1 MRKQFQK
8 IALVTALALLTA
20 CGGGSGGSSGGATTS
35 GSYTISKGV
44 AQKGP
49 LQIGSTVTIAELD
62 DNLNP
67 TGKIF
72 ITEVTDNLGNFELGS
87 TISTKLALIVAQ
99 GFFMDENTGD
109 FTSSAITLRGI
120 SDLSV
125 ETAPSVNVL
134 TTLQYIRLKNLIAS
148 GTPFQAAYKQSQEE
162 VLKAFGVDP
171 LKITDLGSLYQMKI
185 HGSSD
190 PDGVLLAISATLGKA
205 AAMRN
210 GSSTAAQLSD
220 IMNTIASDL
229 SQSGAITT
237 NSVKTELTA
246 AQIAL
251 DVSSVR
257 TLVQNFYA
265 NRGITITAPAFED
278 WVSNDGTNSLPRR
291 TQISPS
297 TFTFSDSINARP
309 NQSYTSPEITVAGLP
324 DATNVNVV
332 VNTGSTIIKNGTA
345 ISGLYS
351 AAKNG
356 DKLAVRTTSAAYGSS
371 VSSTLSIGALSSSW
385 RLASQAPA
393 NVNPSAFAINA
404 ISNSIPDQSYTSSGI
419 TIAGLN
425 DGEVAYIN
433 STSGSII
440 SLNGTSTG
448 TNSTIGQNG
457 DLVTLNASGPAYSS
471 SATYTVTIGSR
482 SADWTLTAQSP
493 TAVTPTSFSLDS
505 TTDEINQLITSN
517 TITVG
522 GLATGEVA
530 QANLTASG
538 TLPSGASLLV
548 NGVIK
553 AQLPTIVNQGDQISI
568 RTTLASG
575 FGTSGTI
582 TLSIG
587 TRSSNWVVSSRKPSA
602 KYYKRFGAANT
613 NIQDS
618 YTSGTTYTYYAIPFI
633 AGSSFVMRYF
643 ALGLYNGSTDSV
655 YLYSNDSVNNVPSSL
670 LSTATLASTFSDS
683 TSYTYPNGGYTSTSS
698 STTFTDASNVVY
710 WVSGKIQGKFGSGIN
725 LTANNKYWIVVKWN
739 NNFPHDDRVDASTG
753 ATFDFSQAKGSS
765 DGASWS
771 NINTGILSAG
781 AVPAFFITD

>member
-1 MRKQFQK
+1 MLKVV
-8 IALVTALALLTA
+8 LTMTLLLAAA
-20 CGGGSGGSSGGATTS
+20 CGGGGNGSSGGSTTA

-72 ITEVTDNLGNFELGS
+72 ITEVTDNLGNFKLGS

-148 GTPFQAAYKQSQEE
+148 GTAFQAAYKQSQDE

-185 HGSSD
+185 NGSSD
-190 PDGVLLAISATLGKA
+190 ADGVLLAISATLGKA

-251 DVSSVR
+251 DVNSVR

-265 NRGITITAPAFED
+265 NRGITITAPVFED
-278 WVSNDGTNSLPRR
+278 WVSKDGTNSLPRR

-297 TFTFSDSINARP
+297 SFTFADSINARP
-309 NQSYTSPEITVAGLP
+309 NQSYTSSEITVAGLP
-324 DATNVNVV
+324 DATNVNVI

-371 VSSTLSIGALSSSW
+371 VSSTLAIGALSSSW

-457 DLVTLNASGPAYSS
+457 DVVTLNASGPAYSS
-471 SATYTVTIGSR
+471 NATYTVTIGSR

-493 TAVTPTSFSLDS
+493 TAVTPTSFSLNS

-530 QANLTASG
+530 QANLTLSG

-553 AQLPTIVNQGDQISI
+553 TQLPTIVNQGDQISI
-568 RTTLASG
+568 RTTLASN
-575 FGTSGTI
+575 FGAAGTI
-582 TLSIG
+582 SLSIG
-587 TRSSNWVVSSRKPSA
+587 TKSSNWTVSTRKPSV
-602 KYYKRFGAANT
+602 KYYKRRGAAN
-613 NIQDS
+613 S
-618 YTSGTTYTYYAIPFI
+618 YLDNWYSDGTTHTYYAIPFI
-633 AGSSFVMRYF
+633 PSASFSMRYF
-643 ALGLYNGSTDSV
+643 SLGVSNGTTDSA
-655 YLYSNDSVNNVPSSL
+655 YLYTNNSGSDGPDAL
-670 LSTATLASTFSDS
+670 LATATLGSTFTENSN
-683 TSYTYPNGGYTSTSS
+683 YTYPYNGYTSTGSG
-698 STTFTDASNVVY
+698 TTYTDNAGDIY
-710 WVSGKIQGKFGSGIN
+710 WLSGMIQGKFGSGVSVS
-725 LTANNKYWIVVKWN
+725 ANRKYWIVVKWN
-739 NNFPHDDRVDASTG
+739 NNFAHDSRVEASTG
-753 ATFDFSQAKGSS
+753 GTFDFSQIKGSS
-765 DGASWS
+765 DGVSWT
-771 NINTGILSAG
+771 NVTTGILNAG
-781 AVPAFFITD
+781 AVPAFFMTD

>member
-1 MRKQFQK
+1 
-8 IALVTALALLTA
+8 
-20 CGGGSGGSSGGATTS
+20 
-35 GSYTISKGV
+35 
-44 AQKGP
+44 
-49 LQIGSTVTIAELD
+49 
-62 DNLNP
+62 
-67 TGKIF
+67 
-72 ITEVTDNLGNFELGS
+72 
-87 TISTKLALIVAQ
+87 
-99 GFFMDENTGD
+99 
-109 FTSSAITLRGI
+109 
-120 SDLSV
+120 
-125 ETAPSVNVL
+125 
-134 TTLQYIRLKNLIAS
+134 
-148 GTPFQAAYKQSQEE
+148 
-162 VLKAFGVDP
+162 
-171 LKITDLGSLYQMKI
+171 
-185 HGSSD
+185 
-190 PDGVLLAISATLGKA
+190 VLLAISATLGKA

-229 SQSGAITT
+229 SQSGTITT
-237 NSVKTELTA
+237 NSVKAELTA

-251 DVSSVR
+251 DVNSVR

-265 NRGITITAPAFED
+265 NRGITITAPIFED
-278 WVSNDGTNSLPRR
+278 WVSKDGTNSLPRR
-291 TQISPS
+291 TQMSPS
-297 TFTFSDSINARP
+297 AFNFTDSINARP

-345 ISGLYS
+345 IPGLYS

-371 VSSTLSIGALSSSW
+371 VSSTLSIGALSSTW

-393 NVNPSAFAINA
+393 NVNPTAFAINA
-404 ISNSIPDQSYTSSGI
+404 ISNSIPDQSYRSSGI

-425 DGEVAYIN
+425 DGEIAYIN

-440 SLNGTSTG
+440 SLNGSSTG

-457 DLVTLNASGPAYSS
+457 DIVTLNASGPAYSS
-471 SATYTVTIGSR
+471 NASYTLTIGSK

-493 TAVTPTSFSLDS
+493 TAVTPTSFSLNS

-517 TITVG
+517 TITVA

-530 QANLTASG
+530 QANLTLSG

-553 AQLPTIVNQGDQISI
+553 TQWPTIVNQGDQISI
-568 RTTLASG
+568 RTTLASN
-575 FGTSGTI
+575 FGATGTI
-582 TLSIG
+582 TLTVG

-602 KYYKRFGAANT
+602 KYYKRFGAT
-613 NIQDS
+613 NAYVQDW

-633 AGSSFVMRYF
+633 ANSSFAVRYF

-655 YLYSNDSVNNVPSSL
+655 YLYSNDAVNDVPSSL
-670 LSTATLASTFSDS
+670 LSTATLTSVFSDS
-683 TSYTYPNGGYTSTSS
+683 TSYTYPNGGYTSTAS
-698 STTFTDASNVVY
+698 STTYTDASNVVY

-725 LTANNKYWIVVKWN
+725 LAANNKYWIVVKWN

-753 ATFDFSQAKGSS
+753 SSFDFSQAKGSS
-765 DGASWS
+765 DAVSWS
-771 NINTGILSAG
+771 NVTTGILNAG
-781 AVPAFFITD
+781 AVPAFFMTD

>member
-1 MRKQFQK
+1 MT
-8 IALVTALALLTA
+8 VVLAAA
-20 CGGGSGGSSGGATTS
+20 CGGGGGGGGDGSSGDTKTT
-35 GSYTISKGV
+35 GTYTISKGV

-62 DNLNP
+62 ENLNP

-72 ITEVTDNLGNFELGS
+72 ITEVTDNLGNFKLGS
-87 TISTKLALIVAQ
+87 TISTNLVLIVAQ

-148 GTPFQAAYKQSQEE
+148 GTGFQAAYKQSQGE
-162 VLKAFGVDP
+162 VLNAFGVDP
-171 LKITDLGSLYQMKI
+171 LKITGLGSLYQMKI
-185 HGSSD
+185 NGSSD
-190 PDGVLLAISATLGKA
+190 ADGVLLAISATLGKA

-229 SQSGAITT
+229 SQSGTITT
-237 NSVKTELTA
+237 NSVKAELIA

-251 DVSSVR
+251 DVNSVR

-265 NRGITITAPAFED
+265 NRGITITAPVFED
-278 WVSNDGTNSLPRR
+278 WVSKDGTNSLPRR
-291 TQISPS
+291 TQISPN
-297 TFTFSDSINARP
+297 TFAFADIINARP

-356 DKLAVRTTSAAYGSS
+356 DTLAVRTTSAAFSS
-371 VSSTLSIGALSSSW
+371 FVSSTLSIGALSSSW

-393 NVNPSAFAINA
+393 NVNPTAFAINA
-404 ISNSIPDQSYTSSGI
+404 ISNSIPNQSYTSSGI

-440 SLNGTSTG
+440 SLNGSSTG
-448 TNSTIGQNG
+448 SNSTIGQNG
-457 DLVTLNASGPAYSS
+457 DVVTLNASGPTYSS
-471 SATYTVTIGSR
+471 NSTYTVTIGSK

-493 TAVTPTSFSLDS
+493 NAVTPTSFSLNS
-505 TTDEINQLITSN
+505 IADEINQLITSN

-530 QANLTASG
+530 QANLTLSG

-548 NGVIK
+548 NGIIK
-553 AQLPTIVNQGDQISI
+553 TQLPTIVNQGDQISI
-568 RTTLASG
+568 RTTLSSN
-575 FGTSGTI
+575 FGATGTI
-582 TLSIG
+582 SLTVG

-602 KYYKRFGAANT
+602 KYYKRRGSANSFLDNWYST
-613 NIQDS
+613 
-618 YTSGTTYTYYAIPFI
+618 GTTHTYYAIPFI
-633 AGSSFVMRYF
+633 PSSSFSMRYF
-643 ALGLYNGSTDSV
+643 SLGVSNGTTDSASLYTNKSGSDRPDALLATSTLGSTFTDS
-655 YLYSNDSVNNVPSSL
+655 SN
-670 LSTATLASTFSDS
+670 
-683 TSYTYPNGGYTSTSS
+683 YTYPYSGYTSTGSG
-698 STTFTDASNVVY
+698 TTYTDNAGDTY
-710 WVSGKIQGKFGSGIN
+710 WLSAMIQGKFGSGVSVS
-725 LTANNKYWIVVKWN
+725 ANTKYWIVVKWS
-739 NNFPHDDRVDASTG
+739 NNFPHDSRVEASTG
-753 ATFDFSQAKGSS
+753 GTFDFSQIKGSS
-765 DGASWS
+765 DGASWT
-771 NINTGILSAG
+771 NVTTGILSSG

>member
-1 MRKQFQK
+1 MSLLNYLRTSLLLL
-8 IALVTALALLTA
+8 ILAA
-20 CGGGSGGSSGGATTS
+20 CGGGGSSSVVSTTTS

-67 TGKIF
+67 TGKIY
-72 ITEVTDNLGNFELGS
+72 ITEVTDNLGNFKLGS
-87 TISTKLALIVAQ
+87 TINTKLALIVAQ

-148 GTPFQAAYKQSQEE
+148 GTAFQAAYTQSQEE

-171 LKITDLGSLYQMKI
+171 LKITNLGSLYQMKI
-185 HGSSD
+185 NGSSD
-190 PDGVLLAISATLGKA
+190 ADGVLLAISATLGKA

-229 SQSGAITT
+229 SQSGSITT
-237 NSVKTELTA
+237 NSVKAELTA

-251 DVSSVR
+251 DVNSVR

-265 NRGITITAPAFED
+265 SRGITITAPVFED
-278 WVSNDGTNSLPRR
+278 WVSKDGTNSLPRR
-291 TQISPS
+291 TQTSPNV
-297 TFTFSDSINARP
+297 FTFADSINARP

-332 VNTGSTIIKNGTA
+332 VSAGSTIIKNGTV

-356 DKLAVRTTSAAYGSS
+356 DKLAIKTTSAAYGSS
-371 VSSTLSIGALSSSW
+371 VSSTLAVGAISSTW

-393 NVNPSAFAINA
+393 NVNPTAFTINA
-404 ISNSIPDQSYTSSGI
+404 INNSIPNQSYTSSGI
-419 TIAGLN
+419 TISGLN

-433 STSGSII
+433 SSSGSII

-457 DLVTLNASGPAYSS
+457 DVVTLLATGPAYSS
-471 SATYTVTIGSR
+471 TATYTLTVGSR

-493 TAVTPTSFSLDS
+493 TAVSPTSFSFTS
-505 TTDEINQLITSN
+505 VTDEINQLITSN

-530 QANLTASG
+530 QANLSLSG
-538 TLPSGASLLV
+538 TLPNGASLLV

-553 AQLPTIVNQGDQISI
+553 TQLPTIVSQGDQISI
-568 RTTLASG
+568 RTTLASN
-575 FGTSGTI
+575 FGASGTI
-582 TLSIG
+582 TVTVG
-587 TRSSNWVVSSRKPSA
+587 NRSSNWVVSSRKPLA
-602 KYYKRFGAANT
+602 KYYKRFGAT
-613 NIQDS
+613 NAYIQDW

-633 AGSSFVMRYF
+633 ADSSFAMKYF

-698 STTFTDASNVVY
+698 STTYTDASNVVY

-753 ATFDFSQAKGSS
+753 AIFDFSQAKGSS
-765 DGASWS
+765 DGVSWS
-771 NINTGILSAG
+771 NINTGILNAG